1 MLRSSD
7 CFCLTILIRITT
19 HCLFSFFIFVRLLIT
34 EAEKAAKALEMAASK
49 SPLARASLLETRKLI
64 AKATRSI
71 EGIKHG
77 QIPMQDTAED
87 ISSDSAISETSAGS
101 QTCEDILDER
111 PINGE
116 VHLFSSNNGSYKD
129 LDKSTLQVV
138 LNGRELSCASDS
150 AENSTEVFHHYHSP
164 SSESESGRKD
174 VAPINLLTGSSTV
187 NGSIVHNKIVPA
199 RGDESLRIDKDEL
212 STSATKT
219 KVKWVCGKLVEV
231 EED

>member
-1 MLRSSD
+1 MIYCNTSTHIYRSIKCNAVHNTLPYVLRASY
-7 CFCLTILIRITT
+7 CFWLIMLIRITT
-19 HCLFSFFIFVRLLIT
+19 HRLFSFFFIVVRLLIT
-34 EAEKAAKALEMAASK
+34 EAEKAAKALEVAASK

-87 ISSDSAISETSAGS
+87 VSSDSAISETSAGS

-111 PINGE
+111 LINGE

-138 LNGRELSCASDS
+138 LNGRELSWASDS
-150 AENSTEVFHHYHSP
+150 AENSTEVFHHCHSP
-164 SSESESGRKD
+164 SSESESERKD
-174 VAPINLLTGSSTV
+174 VASINLLTGSSTV

-199 RGDESLRIDKDEL
+199 RGDESL
-212 STSATKT
+212 
-219 KVKWVCGKLVEV
+219 
-231 EED
+231 